1 MRIFIYDLIVLLFAF
16 LISIY
21 IIDDGV
27 IINALGIFGMYKII
41 DSFSEN
47 IIKEVDKNERAN
59 NRKHIYFSRRCCALF
74 S

>member
-27 IINALGIFGMYKII
+27 IINSLGIFGMYKII

-47 IIKEVDKNERAN
+47 IIKR
-59 NRKHIYFSRRCCALF
+59 
-74 S
+74 

>member
-27 IINALGIFGMYKII
+27 IINAL
-41 DSFSEN
+41 
-47 IIKEVDKNERAN
+47 
-59 NRKHIYFSRRCCALF
+59 
-74 S
+74 

>member
-1 MRIFIYDLIVLLFAF
+1 MRIFIYDCFAVCF

-47 IIKEVDKNERAN
+47 IIKR
-59 NRKHIYFSRRCCALF
+59 
-74 S
+74 

>member
-41 DSFSEN
+41 GSFSEN
-47 IIKEVDKNERAN
+47 IIKR
-59 NRKHIYFSRRCCALF
+59 
-74 S
+74 

>member
-27 IINALGIFGMYKII
+27 IINALEIFGMYKII

-47 IIKEVDKNERAN
+47 IIKR
-59 NRKHIYFSRRCCALF
+59 
-74 S
+74 